1 MQRFLPP
8 LVHSTTILVFSTTRI
23 TAMAVALWNKN
34 FVWKVW
40 NLWKP
45 RSGLT
50 SLAKS
55 NPYPRLLN
63 MATPANSGAP
73 VRVVDGST
81 GSQLSDR
88 GLILP
93 KDPLWSARVLVTDLP
108 AIVDVHKSYIKC
120 GADVVTTC
128 SYQAN
133 VDNLQSH
140 LGVGASEAE
149 ALIARSCTA
158 AVAAREQCGRP
169 GVIVA
174 GSVGPYGAAQADL
187 SEYTGAYAEVK
198 SVEELVEWHR
208 PRVRCLVAAG
218 CDVLAFE
225 TIPAAREAV
234 ALVQL
239 LRQFPGT
246 QAWLSF
252 STSRDAPHCTAKGEP
267 LAEAMNECLLADACG
282 QIIAVGVNCCP
293 PESVAAAFR
302 SVGTLRVP
310 FIAYPNSGEMYSSSG
325 WLPDD
330 RATRKPLS
338 AYVPEWIDLNARWIG
353 GCCRTGPDD
362 ISGVARVVNSL
373 ASA

>member
-1 MQRFLPP
+1 
-8 LVHSTTILVFSTTRI
+8 
-23 TAMAVALWNKN
+23 MAAAFRNKN
-34 FVWKVW
+34 STVWKVW

-45 RSGLT
+45 RSGLAT
-50 SLAKS
+50 VAKS

-63 MATPANSGAP
+63 MAAPAGSGGP
-73 VRVVDGST
+73 VRVVDGSM

-88 GLILP
+88 GLIP
-93 KDPLWSARVLVTDLP
+93 PTDALWSARVLVSDLP
-108 AIVDVHKSYIKC
+108 AIVDVHKSYIRS

-133 VDNLQSH
+133 VDNLQFH
-140 LGVGASEAE
+140 LGIGASEAE
-149 ALIARSCTA
+149 ALIARSCMA

-187 SEYTGAYAEVK
+187 SEYTGGYADVK

-252 STSRDAPHCTAKGEP
+252 STSPDAPHCTAKGEP
-267 LAEAMNECLLADACG
+267 LAEAMNECLLADACR
-282 QIIAVGVNCCP
+282 QIIAIGVNCCP
-293 PESVAAAFR
+293 PENVAAALR
-302 SVGTLRVP
+302 STGHLRVP
-310 FIAYPNSGEMYSSSG
+310 FIAYPNSGEMFSSSG
-325 WLPDD
+325 KVPAD
-330 RATRKPLS
+330 RAPRRPLS

-353 GCCRTGPDD
+353 GCCGTGPDD
-362 ISGVARVVNSL
+362 ISAVAKVVNSL

>member
-1 MQRFLPP
+1 MQQFLPQ

-23 TAMAVALWNKN
+23 SAMAVALWNKN
-34 FVWKVW
+34 FVWKVR

-45 RSGLT
+45 RSLT

-63 MATPANSGAP
+63 MAAPANSGGP
-73 VRVVDGST
+73 VRVLDGST

-239 LRQFPGT
+239 LASSP
-246 QAWLSF
+246 
-252 STSRDAPHCTAKGEP
+252 APRRGSALALRGCTA
-267 LAEAMNECLLADACG
+267 LHG
-282 QIIAVGVNCCP
+282 QG
-293 PESVAAAFR
+293 SR
-302 SVGTLRVP
+302 SQRL
-310 FIAYPNSGEMYSSSG
+310 
-325 WLPDD
+325 
-330 RATRKPLS
+330 
-338 AYVPEWIDLNARWIG
+338 
-353 GCCRTGPDD
+353 
-362 ISGVARVVNSL
+362 
-373 ASA
+373 